1 MNKTETKR
9 LTVTLDLS
17 VVTFPSGS
25 QWVTDVL
32 YDEKIQC
39 ALHDAAH
46 ELGIPECDSN
56 RNLRDNC
63 IEARARQIL
72 RDDPL
77 EEATFRRVKDGK
89 ICSTV
94 RESIGFN
101 TIVDAAIKLNY
112 FTE

>member
-1 MNKTETKR
+1 MNKIESKR
-9 LTVTLDLS
+9 ITVTLDLS

-25 QWVTDVL
+25 QWITDVL
-32 YDEKIQC
+32 HDETIQC
-39 ALHDAAH
+39 ALHDAEH
-46 ELGIPECDSN
+46 ELGIPESDSN

-72 RDDPL
+72 RDNPH
-77 EEATFRRVKDGK
+77 EEATFRRVKDGR
-89 ICSTV
+89 ICATI